1 MKKAILTLFL
11 LLSLQSCLQKK
22 ETMITQ
28 NPNITADNLV
38 EEITKQV
45 KHYPSEKVYK
55 IRYSNDNCYFDMF
68 VDGIRAYRYPGRG
81 VVGSTAIEIN
91 ELLFHS
97 GKHTISYKMYPLYTL
112 EEEGVTTTQNTL
124 VNNSYVALKVKSYD
138 LKNEEADD
146 ILYAE
151 YTTPNIAIK
160 NAQGDSISYKF
171 AGAGKTYYEGS
182 FEVELEV
189 PYQLQP
195 PFATAQDLRKMDQKL
210 LMTKL
215 LAKYK
220 EVWQIYKN
228 RELDNIARLEFDNL
242 KHYAISNYETKETI
256 AEDWEVF
263 YNVFKNNSTLEMQP
277 IANYK
282 LEFFADGKL
291 VALMLDTK
299 DNNLRGNTAL
309 WAKIEYEG
317 DIHPLFFNSYF
328 YIPQGETEFKV
339 Y

>member
-1 MKKAILTLFL
+1 MKHIIFTLLVLTAFH
-11 LLSLQSCLQKK
+11 SCSQP
-22 ETMITQ
+22 TPVNQ
-28 NPNITADNLV
+28 NLNITADNLV
-38 EEITKQV
+38 EEIAKQV
-45 KHYPSEKVYK
+45 KNYPSERIYGLG
-55 IRYSNDNCYFDMF
+55 YSNDNCYFDMF

-124 VNNSYVALKVKSYD
+124 VDDSYVALDVYSYNLKD
-138 LKNEEADD
+138 KNEGD
-146 ILYAE
+146 IFYAK
-151 YTTPNIAIK
+151 YGTPNIAIK
-160 NAQGDSISYKF
+160 NAQGDTIYKF
-171 AGAGKTYYEGS
+171 AGSGKAYYEGS
-182 FEVELEV
+182 FEVELDV
-189 PYQLQP
+189 PYLLQP

-228 RELDNIARLEFDNL
+228 RELDNIARIEFDNL
-242 KHYAISNYETKETI
+242 KNLFVSTYADIETI
-256 AEDWEVF
+256 RENWNAYYEI
-263 YNVFKNNSTLEMQP
+263 YKKAPLEMQP

-299 DNNLRGNTAL
+299 DNKIRGNTAL
-309 WAKIEYEG
+309 WIKLKDEENT
-317 DIHPLFFNSYF
+317 PVFFNRYF

>member
-1 MKKAILTLFL
+1 MKHWFL
-11 LLSLQSCLQKK
+11 WGLVLVMFYSCSSP
-22 ETMITQ
+22 TPVNQ

-38 EEITKQV
+38 EEIAKQV
-45 KHYPSEKVYK
+45 KNYPSEKIYGLG
-55 IRYSNDNCYFDMF
+55 YSNNNCYFDMF

-112 EEEGVTTTQNTL
+112 EERGVTTTQNTL
-124 VNNSYVALKVKSYD
+124 VDNSYVALDVYSYN
-138 LKNEEADD
+138 LKDKNARD
-146 ILYAE
+146 ISYAE

-160 NAQGDSISYKF
+160 NDQGDTISYKF
-171 AGAGKTYYEGS
+171 AGSGKTYYEGS

-228 RELDNIARLEFDNL
+228 REINNIARLEFDML
-242 KHYAISNYETKETI
+242 KDYAVSHYATKEVI
-256 AEDWEVF
+256 K
-263 YNVFKNNSTLEMQP
+263 KNWDFLYDNYKNTSFEMQP
-277 IANYK
+277 ITNYK

-299 DNNLRGNTAL
+299 DNKIRGNTAL
-309 WAKIEYEG
+309 WIKLKDEENT
-317 DIHPLFFNSYF
+317 PVFFNRYF

>member
-1 MKKAILTLFL
+1 MKHIILTLLVLTAFY
-11 LLSLQSCLQKK
+11 SCSQP
-22 ETMITQ
+22 TPVNQ

-38 EEITKQV
+38 EEIAKQV
-45 KHYPSEKVYK
+45 KHYPSEKIYGLG
-55 IRYSNDNCYFDMF
+55 YSNNNCYFDMF

-112 EEEGVTTTQNTL
+112 EERGVTTTQNTL
-124 VNNSYVALKVKSYD
+124 VDNSYVALDVYSYN
-138 LKNEEADD
+138 LKDKNARD
-146 ILYAE
+146 ISYAE

-182 FEVELEV
+182 FEVELDV

-228 RELDNIARLEFDNL
+228 RELDNIARIEFDML
-242 KHYAISNYETKETI
+242 KDYAVSHYATKEVI
-256 AEDWEVF
+256 K
-263 YNVFKNNSTLEMQP
+263 KNWDFLYDNYKNTSFEMQP
-277 IANYK
+277 ITNYK

-299 DNNLRGNTAL
+299 DNKIRGNTAL
-309 WAKIEYEG
+309 WIKLKDEENT
-317 DIHPLFFNSYF
+317 PVFFNRYF
-328 YIPQGETEFKV
+328 YIPKGETEFKV

>member
-1 MKKAILTLFL
+1 MKHWFLWVFVLVAI
-11 LLSLQSCLQKK
+11 QSCSQP
-22 ETMITQ
+22 TPVNQ

-38 EEITKQV
+38 EEIAKQV
-45 KHYPSEKVYK
+45 KNYPSEKIYG
-55 IRYSNDNCYFDMF
+55 IEYSNNDCFFDIF
-68 VDGIRAYRYPGRG
+68 VDGLKVYTNFNRAEAGNSG
-81 VVGSTAIEIN
+81 TEIN
-91 ELLFHS
+91 HLLFHS
-97 GKHTISYKMYPLYTL
+97 GTHSVTYKLFPIYHL
-112 EEEGVTTTQNTL
+112 EEYGITKNTL
-124 VNNSYVALKVKSYD
+124 TDYSDLILNLYFYD
-138 LKNEEADD
+138 LKSDVSREVTYPEHQVPKVKV
-146 ILYAE
+146 
-151 YTTPNIAIK
+151 TS
-160 NAQGDSISYKF
+160 QGDTIYKF
-171 AGAGKTYYEGS
+171 AGTGKTYYEGS
-182 FEVELEV
+182 FEVEVDL

-228 RELDNIARLEFDNL
+228 RELDNIARIEFDNL
-242 KHYAISNYETKETI
+242 KNLFVSTYADIETI
-256 AEDWEVF
+256 RENWNAYYEI
-263 YNVFKNNSTLEMQP
+263 YKKAPLEMQP

>member
-1 MKKAILTLFL
+1 MKHWFL
-11 LLSLQSCLQKK
+11 WGFVLLMFYSCSSP
-22 ETMITQ
+22 TPVNQ

-38 EEITKQV
+38 EEIAKQV

-55 IRYSNDNCYFDMF
+55 IRYSNDNCYFEMF
-68 VDGIRAYRYPGRG
+68 VDGIRVHKLFVRG
-81 VVGSTAIEIN
+81 GSTAVEVSN
-91 ELLFHS
+91 LLFHS

-112 EEEGVTTTQNTL
+112 EEEGKIVKQNTL
-124 VNNSYVALKVKSYD
+124 VDKSYVTLEVCSYD
-138 LKNEEADD
+138 LKNEEAED
-146 ILYAE
+146 ISYAE
-151 YTTPNIAIK
+151 YATPNIATK
-160 NAQGDSISYKF
+160 NAQGDTIYKF

-182 FEVELEV
+182 FEVELDV

-228 RELDNIARLEFDNL
+228 RELDNIARLEYDSL
-242 KHYAISNYETKETI
+242 KDLFISHYATPKTIKENWAVIYDNY
-256 AEDWEVF
+256 
-263 YNVFKNNSTLEMQP
+263 KNGTFEIQP
-277 IANYK
+277 IENYK

-291 VALMLDTK
+291 AALMLDTK
-299 DNNLRGNTAL
+299 DNKIRGNTVL
-309 WAKIEYEG
+309 WAKLIYENG
-317 DIHPLFFNSYF
+317 EFGMPVFFNRYF

>member
-1 MKKAILTLFL
+1 MKKTILTLFL

-38 EEITKQV
+38 EEIAKQV
-45 KHYPSEKVYK
+45 KHYPSEKIYGLG
-55 IRYSNDNCYFDMF
+55 YSNNNCYFDMF

-112 EEEGVTTTQNTL
+112 EERGVTTTQNTL
-124 VNNSYVALKVKSYD
+124 VDNSYVALDVYSYN
-138 LKNEEADD
+138 LKDKNARD
-146 ILYAE
+146 ISYAE

-182 FEVELEV
+182 FEVELDV

-228 RELDNIARLEFDNL
+228 RELDNIARIEFDML
-242 KHYAISNYETKETI
+242 KDYAVSHYATKEVI
-256 AEDWEVF
+256 K
-263 YNVFKNNSTLEMQP
+263 KNWDFLYDNYKNTSFEMQP
-277 IANYK
+277 ISNYK

-299 DNNLRGNTAL
+299 DNKIRGNTAL
-309 WAKIEYEG
+309 WIKLKDEENT
-317 DIHPLFFNSYF
+317 PVFFNRYF

>member
-1 MKKAILTLFL
+1 MKHWFL
-11 LLSLQSCLQKK
+11 WGFVLLMFYSCSSP
-22 ETMITQ
+22 TPVNQ

-38 EEITKQV
+38 EEIAKQV

-55 IRYSNDNCYFDMF
+55 IRYSNDNCYFEMF
-68 VDGIRAYRYPGRG
+68 VDGIRAYKLPGRG
-81 VVGSTAIEIN
+81 VIGSTAVEVS

-112 EEEGVTTTQNTL
+112 EEEGKIVKQNTL
-124 VNNSYVALKVKSYD
+124 VDKSYVTLEVCSYD
-138 LKNEEADD
+138 LKNEEAAD
-146 ILYAE
+146 ISYAE
-151 YTTPNIAIK
+151 EYVTPNIAIK
-160 NAQGDSISYKF
+160 NAQGDTIYKF

-182 FEVELEV
+182 FEVELDV

-228 RELDNIARLEFDNL
+228 RELDNIARIEFDNL
-242 KHYAISNYETKETI
+242 KNLFVSTYADIETI
-256 AEDWEVF
+256 RENWNAYYEI
-263 YNVFKNNSTLEMQP
+263 YKKAPLEMQP

-299 DNNLRGNTAL
+299 DNKIRGNTAL
-309 WAKIEYEG
+309 WIKLKDEENT
-317 DIHPLFFNSYF
+317 PVFFNRYF

>member
-1 MKKAILTLFL
+1 MKHIIFTLLVLTAFY
-11 LLSLQSCLQKK
+11 SCSQLAPVN
-22 ETMITQ
+22 Q

-38 EEITKQV
+38 EEIAKQV
-45 KHYPSEKVYK
+45 KHYPSEKIYG
-55 IRYSNDNCYFDMF
+55 IDYSNDNCYFDMF
-68 VDGIRAYRYPGRG
+68 IDNIKVPYNRGRG
-81 VVGSTAIEIN
+81 IITGGAIDVN
-91 ELLFHS
+91 ELLPHS
-97 GKHTISYKMYPLYTL
+97 GKYRISYKMYPLYTL
-112 EEEGVTTTQNTL
+112 EERGVTITQNTL
-124 VNNSYVALKVKSYD
+124 VDNSYVTLEVYSYNLKD
-138 LKNEEADD
+138 KNARD
-146 ILYAE
+146 ISYAE

-160 NAQGDSISYKF
+160 NAQGDTISYKF

-182 FEVELEV
+182 FEVEVDL

-228 RELDNIARLEFDNL
+228 RELDNIARIEFDNL
-242 KHYAISNYETKETI
+242 KNLFVSTYADIETI
-256 AEDWEVF
+256 RENWNAYYEI
-263 YNVFKNNSTLEMQP
+263 YKKAPLEMQP

-299 DNNLRGNTAL
+299 DNKIRGNTAL
-309 WAKIEYEG
+309 WIKLKDEENT
-317 DIHPLFFNSYF
+317 PVFFNRYF

>member
-1 MKKAILTLFL
+1 MKHIIFTLLVLTAFH
-11 LLSLQSCLQKK
+11 SCSQP
-22 ETMITQ
+22 TPVNQ

-38 EEITKQV
+38 EEIAKQV
-45 KHYPSEKVYK
+45 KNYPSERIYGLG
-55 IRYSNDNCYFDMF
+55 YSNDNCYFDMF

-112 EEEGVTTTQNTL
+112 EERGVTTTQNTL
-124 VNNSYVALKVKSYD
+124 VDNSYVALDVYSYN
-138 LKNEEADD
+138 LKDKNARD
-146 ILYAE
+146 ISYAE

-160 NAQGDSISYKF
+160 NAQGDTISYKF
-171 AGAGKTYYEGS
+171 AGTGKTYYEGS
-182 FEVELEV
+182 FEVELDV

-228 RELDNIARLEFDNL
+228 RELDNIARLEFDML
-242 KHYAISNYETKETI
+242 KDYAISHYATKEVI
-256 AEDWEVF
+256 K
-263 YNVFKNNSTLEMQP
+263 KNWDFLYDNYKNTSFEMQP
-277 IANYK
+277 LANYK

-299 DNNLRGNTAL
+299 DNRFRGNTAL
-309 WAKIEYEG
+309 WAKVDHEG
-317 DIHPLFFNSYF
+317 GVRPLFLNRYF

>member
-1 MKKAILTLFL
+1 MKHWFL
-11 LLSLQSCLQKK
+11 WVFVSVVFHSCSQP
-22 ETMITQ
+22 TPVNQ
-28 NPNITADNLV
+28 NLNITADNLV
-38 EEITKQV
+38 EEIAKQV
-45 KHYPSEKVYK
+45 KNYPSERIYGLG
-55 IRYSNDNCYFDMF
+55 YSNDNCYFDMF

-124 VNNSYVALKVKSYD
+124 LDSSYVALDVYSYNLKD
-138 LKNEEADD
+138 KNEGD
-146 ILYAE
+146 IFYAK
-151 YTTPNIAIK
+151 YGTPNIAIK
-160 NAQGDSISYKF
+160 NAQGDTIYKF
-171 AGAGKTYYEGS
+171 AGSGKTYYEGS
-182 FEVELEV
+182 FEVEVDL

-195 PFATAQDLRKMDQKL
+195 PFATAQDLRKMDQKQ

-228 RELDNIARLEFDNL
+228 RELDNIARLEFDML
-242 KHYAISNYETKETI
+242 KYYAVSHYATKEVI
-256 AEDWEVF
+256 K
-263 YNVFKNNSTLEMQP
+263 KNWDFLYDNYKNTSFEMQP
-277 IANYK
+277 LANYK

-299 DNNLRGNTAL
+299 DNKIRGNTAL
-309 WAKIEYEG
+309 WIKLKDEENT
-317 DIHPLFFNSYF
+317 PVFFNRYF

>member
-1 MKKAILTLFL
+1 MKHWFL
-11 LLSLQSCLQKK
+11 CVFVSVVFHSCSQP
-22 ETMITQ
+22 TPVNQ

-38 EEITKQV
+38 EEIAKQV
-45 KHYPSEKVYK
+45 KHYPSEKIYG
-55 IRYSNDNCYFDMF
+55 IEYSNNDCFFDVF
-68 VDGIRAYRYPGRG
+68 VDGLKVYTNFNRAEAGNSG
-81 VVGSTAIEIN
+81 TEIN
-91 ELLFHS
+91 HLLFHS
-97 GKHTISYKMYPLYTL
+97 GTHSVTYKLFPIYHL
-112 EEEGVTTTQNTL
+112 EEYGITKNTL
-124 VNNSYVALKVKSYD
+124 TDYSDLILNLYFYD
-138 LKNEEADD
+138 LKGDVSREVTYPEHQV
-146 ILYAE
+146 
-151 YTTPNIAIK
+151 PKIK
-160 NAQGDSISYKF
+160 VTSQGDTIYKF

-182 FEVELEV
+182 FEVEVDL

-228 RELDNIARLEFDNL
+228 RELDNIARIEFDML
-242 KHYAISNYETKETI
+242 KDYAVSHYATKEVI
-256 AEDWEVF
+256 K
-263 YNVFKNNSTLEMQP
+263 KNWDFLYDNYKNTSFEMQP
-277 IANYK
+277 ITNYK

-299 DNNLRGNTAL
+299 DNKIRGNTAL
-309 WAKIEYEG
+309 WIKLKDEENT
-317 DIHPLFFNSYF
+317 PVFFNRYF

>member
-151 YTTPNIAIK
+151 YTTPNIATK
-160 NAQGDSISYKF
+160 NAQGDTIYKF
-171 AGAGKTYYEGS
+171 AGSGKTYYEGS
-182 FEVELEV
+182 FEVELDV

-210 LMTKL
+210 LMTRL

-263 YNVFKNNSTLEMQP
+263 YNVFKNNNTLEMQP
-277 IANYK
+277 LENYK

-299 DNNLRGNTAL
+299 DNRFRGNTAL
-309 WAKIEYEG
+309 WAKVDYEG
-317 DIHPLFFNSYF
+317 GIRPLFLNKYF

>member
-1 MKKAILTLFL
+1 MKHIIFTLLVLTAFY
-11 LLSLQSCLQKK
+11 SCSQP
-22 ETMITQ
+22 TPVNQ
-28 NPNITADNLV
+28 NLNITADNLV
-38 EEITKQV
+38 EEIAKQV
-45 KHYPSEKVYK
+45 KNYPSEKVYK
-55 IRYSNDNCYFDMF
+55 IRYSNDNCYFEMF
-68 VDGIRAYRYPGRG
+68 VDGIRVHKLFVRG
-81 VVGSTAIEIN
+81 GSTAVEVSN
-91 ELLFHS
+91 LLFHS

-112 EEEGVTTTQNTL
+112 EEEGKIVKQNTL
-124 VNNSYVALKVKSYD
+124 VDKSYVTLEVCSYD
-138 LKNEEADD
+138 LKNEEAED

-182 FEVELEV
+182 FEVELDV

-210 LMTKL
+210 LMTRL

-263 YNVFKNNSTLEMQP
+263 YNVFKNNNTLEMQP
-277 IANYK
+277 LENYK

-299 DNNLRGNTAL
+299 DNKIRGNTAL
-309 WAKIEYEG
+309 WIKLKDEENT
-317 DIHPLFFNSYF
+317 PVFFNRYF

>member
-1 MKKAILTLFL
+1 MKHWFL
-11 LLSLQSCLQKK
+11 WGFVLVAFQSCSQP
-22 ETMITQ
+22 TPVNQ

-38 EEITKQV
+38 EEIAKQV

-91 ELLFHS
+91 ELLFRS
-97 GKHTISYKMYPLYTL
+97 GKHTISCKVYPLYTL
-112 EEEGVTTTQNTL
+112 EEEGETVTLNTL

-160 NAQGDSISYKF
+160 NTQGDSISYKF

-228 RELDNIARLEFDNL
+228 RELDNIARLEYDSL
-242 KHYAISNYETKETI
+242 KDLFISHYATPKTIKENWAVIYDNY
-256 AEDWEVF
+256 
-263 YNVFKNNSTLEMQP
+263 KNGTFEIQP
-277 IANYK
+277 IENYK

-291 VALMLDTK
+291 AALMLDTK
-299 DNNLRGNTAL
+299 DNKIRGNTVL
-309 WAKIEYEG
+309 WAKLIYENG
-317 DIHPLFFNSYF
+317 EFGMPVFFNRYF

>member
-1 MKKAILTLFL
+1 MKHIIFTLLVLTAFY
-11 LLSLQSCLQKK
+11 SCSQP
-22 ETMITQ
+22 TPVNQ

-38 EEITKQV
+38 EEIAKQV
-45 KHYPSEKVYK
+45 KNYPSEKVYK
-55 IRYSNDNCYFDMF
+55 IRYSNDNCYFEMF
-68 VDGIRAYRYPGRG
+68 VDGIRVHKLFVRG
-81 VVGSTAIEIN
+81 GSTAVEVSN
-91 ELLFHS
+91 LLFHS

-112 EEEGVTTTQNTL
+112 EERGVTVTQNTL
-124 VNNSYVALKVKSYD
+124 VDKSYVTLEVCSYD
-138 LKNEEADD
+138 LKNEEAED
-146 ILYAE
+146 ISYAE
-151 YTTPNIAIK
+151 YATPNIATK
-160 NAQGDSISYKF
+160 NAQGDTISYKF

-182 FEVELEV
+182 FEVEL
-189 PYQLQP
+189 
-195 PFATAQDLRKMDQKL
+195 RKMDQKQ

-263 YNVFKNNSTLEMQP
+263 YNVFKSNNTLEMQP
-277 IANYK
+277 LENYK

-299 DNNLRGNTAL
+299 DNRFRGNTAL
-309 WAKIEYEG
+309 WAKVDHEG
-317 DIHPLFFNSYF
+317 GVRPLFLNRYF

>member
-1 MKKAILTLFL
+1 MKHWFL
-11 LLSLQSCLQKK
+11 CVFVSVVFHSCSQP
-22 ETMITQ
+22 TPVNQ

-38 EEITKQV
+38 EEIAKQV
-45 KHYPSEKVYK
+45 KNYPSEKVYK

-68 VDGIRAYRYPGRG
+68 IDNIKVPYNRGRG
-81 VVGSTAIEIN
+81 IITSGAIDVN
-91 ELLFHS
+91 ELLPHS
-97 GKHTISYKMYPLYTL
+97 GKYTISYKMYPLYTL
-112 EEEGVTTTQNTL
+112 EEEGKTVTLNTL

-138 LKNEEADD
+138 LKNEEAED

-160 NAQGDSISYKF
+160 NAQGDTISYKF

-182 FEVELEV
+182 FEVELDV

-195 PFATAQDLRKMDQKL
+195 PFATAQDLRKMDQKQ

-228 RELDNIARLEFDNL
+228 REINNIARLEFDML
-242 KHYAISNYETKETI
+242 KDYAVSHYATKEVI
-256 AEDWEVF
+256 K
-263 YNVFKNNSTLEMQP
+263 KNCEYLYDNYKNTSFEMQP
-277 IANYK
+277 ITNYK

-299 DNNLRGNTAL
+299 DNKIRGNTAL
-309 WAKIEYEG
+309 WIKLKDEENT
-317 DIHPLFFNSYF
+317 PVFFNRYF

>member
-1 MKKAILTLFL
+1 MKHWFL
-11 LLSLQSCLQKK
+11 WGFVLLMFYSCSSP
-22 ETMITQ
+22 TPVNQ

-38 EEITKQV
+38 EEIAKQV
-45 KHYPSEKVYK
+45 KHYPSERIYG
-55 IRYSNDNCYFDMF
+55 IDYSNDNCYFDMF
-68 VDGIRAYRYPGRG
+68 INDIKVHTFPGRG
-81 VVGSTAIEIN
+81 LIGSTAVEVN
-91 ELLFHS
+91 QLLPHS
-97 GKHTISYKMYPLYTL
+97 GKYTISYKMYPLYTL
-112 EEEGVTTTQNTL
+112 EEEGKTVTLNTL
-124 VNNSYVALKVKSYD
+124 VDNSYVTFEVYSYNLKD
-138 LKNEEADD
+138 KNARD
-146 ILYAE
+146 ISYAE
-151 YTTPNIAIK
+151 YTTPNIATK
-160 NAQGDSISYKF
+160 NAQGDTIYKF
-171 AGAGKTYYEGS
+171 AGSGKTYYEGS

-189 PYQLQP
+189 PYLLQP

-228 RELDNIARLEFDNL
+228 RELDNIARIEFDNL
-242 KHYAISNYETKETI
+242 KNLFVSTYADIETI
-256 AEDWEVF
+256 RENWNAYYEI
-263 YNVFKNNSTLEMQP
+263 YKKAPLEMQP

>member
-1 MKKAILTLFL
+1 MKHIIFTLLVLTAFY
-11 LLSLQSCLQKK
+11 SCSQP
-22 ETMITQ
+22 TPVNQ

-38 EEITKQV
+38 EEIAKQV
-45 KHYPSEKVYK
+45 KNYPSEKIYGLG
-55 IRYSNDNCYFDMF
+55 YSNNNCYFDMF

-112 EEEGVTTTQNTL
+112 EERGVTTTQNTL
-124 VNNSYVALKVKSYD
+124 VDNSYVALDVYSYN
-138 LKNEEADD
+138 LKDKNARD
-146 ILYAE
+146 ISYAE

-160 NAQGDSISYKF
+160 NAQGDTISYKF

-182 FEVELEV
+182 FEVELDV

-228 RELDNIARLEFDNL
+228 RELDNIARLEYDSL
-242 KHYAISNYETKETI
+242 KDLFISHYATPKTIKENWAVIYDNY
-256 AEDWEVF
+256 
-263 YNVFKNNSTLEMQP
+263 KNGTFEIQP
-277 IANYK
+277 IENYR
-282 LEFFADGKL
+282 LEFFANGKL
-291 VALMLDTK
+291 AALMLDTK
-299 DNNLRGNTAL
+299 DNKIRGNTAL
-309 WAKIEYEG
+309 WIKLKDEENT
-317 DIHPLFFNSYF
+317 PVFFNRYF

>member
-55 IRYSNDNCYFDMF
+55 IRYSNDNSYFEMF
-68 VDGIRAYRYPGRG
+68 VDGIRVHKLFVRG
-81 VVGSTAIEIN
+81 GSTAIEVSD
-91 ELLFHS
+91 LLFHS
-97 GKHTISYKMYPLYTL
+97 GKHTISYKMFPLYTL
-112 EEEGVTTTQNTL
+112 EEEDTTITQNTL
-124 VNNSYVALKVKSYD
+124 VNNSYVTLELCSYD
-138 LKNEEADD
+138 LKNEDAED
-146 ILYAE
+146 ISYAK
-151 YTTPNIAIK
+151 YGTPNIAIK
-160 NAQGDSISYKF
+160 NAQGDTIYKF

-263 YNVFKNNSTLEMQP
+263 YNVFKNNNTLEMQP
-277 IANYK
+277 LENYK

-309 WAKIEYEG
+309 WAKVDYEG
-317 DIHPLFFNSYF
+317 GIRPLFLNRYF

>member
-1 MKKAILTLFL
+1 MKKTILTLFL

-38 EEITKQV
+38 EEIAKQV
-45 KHYPSEKVYK
+45 KHYPSEKIYG
-55 IRYSNDNCYFDMF
+55 IDYSNDNCYFDMF
-68 VDGIRAYRYPGRG
+68 IDNIKVPYNRGRG
-81 VVGSTAIEIN
+81 IITGGAIDVN
-91 ELLFHS
+91 ELLPHS
-97 GKHTISYKMYPLYTL
+97 GKYTISYKMYPLYTL
-112 EEEGVTTTQNTL
+112 EEEGKTVTLNTL

-138 LKNEEADD
+138 LKNEEAED

-171 AGAGKTYYEGS
+171 AGSGKTYYEGS
-182 FEVELEV
+182 FEVEVDL

-228 RELDNIARLEFDNL
+228 RELDNIARLEFDKL
-242 KHYAISNYETKETI
+242 KYYAVSHYATKEVI
-256 AEDWEVF
+256 KKNWE
-263 YNVFKNNSTLEMQP
+263 YLYDNYKNTSFEMQP
-277 IANYK
+277 LANYK

>member
-1 MKKAILTLFL
+1 MSVVFH
-11 LLSLQSCLQKK
+11 SCSQP
-22 ETMITQ
+22 TPVNQ

-38 EEITKQV
+38 EEIAKQV
-45 KHYPSEKVYK
+45 KHYPSEKIYG
-55 IRYSNDNCYFDMF
+55 IEYSNNDCFFDVF
-68 VDGIRAYRYPGRG
+68 VDGLKVYTNFNRAEAGNSG
-81 VVGSTAIEIN
+81 TEIN
-91 ELLFHS
+91 HLLFHS
-97 GKHTISYKMYPLYTL
+97 GTHSVTYKLFPIYHL
-112 EEEGVTTTQNTL
+112 EEYGITKNTL
-124 VNNSYVALKVKSYD
+124 TDYSDLILNLYFYD
-138 LKNEEADD
+138 LKGDVSREVTYPEHQVPKVKV
-146 ILYAE
+146 
-151 YTTPNIAIK
+151 TS
-160 NAQGDSISYKF
+160 QGDTIYKF
-171 AGAGKTYYEGS
+171 AGSGKTYYEGS

-228 RELDNIARLEFDNL
+228 RELDNIARLEFDML
-242 KHYAISNYETKETI
+242 KDYAVSHYATKEVI
-256 AEDWEVF
+256 K
-263 YNVFKNNSTLEMQP
+263 KNWDFLYDNYKNTSFEMQP
-277 IANYK
+277 ITNYK

-299 DNNLRGNTAL
+299 DNKIRGNTAL
-309 WAKIEYEG
+309 WIKLKDEENT
-317 DIHPLFFNSYF
+317 PVFFNRYF

>member
-1 MKKAILTLFL
+1 MKHIIFTLLVLTAFH
-11 LLSLQSCLQKK
+11 SCSQP
-22 ETMITQ
+22 TPVNQ

-38 EEITKQV
+38 EEIAKQV
-45 KHYPSEKVYK
+45 KHYPSEKIYG
-55 IRYSNDNCYFDMF
+55 IDYSNNNCYFDMF

-112 EEEGVTTTQNTL
+112 EERGVTTTQNTL
-124 VNNSYVALKVKSYD
+124 VDNSYVTLEVYSYNLKD
-138 LKNEEADD
+138 KNARD
-146 ILYAE
+146 ISYAE

-160 NAQGDSISYKF
+160 NAQGDTISYKF

-182 FEVELEV
+182 FEVELDV

-228 RELDNIARLEFDNL
+228 REINNIARLEFDML
-242 KHYAISNYETKETI
+242 KDYAVSHYATKEVI
-256 AEDWEVF
+256 KKNWE
-263 YNVFKNNSTLEMQP
+263 YLYDNYKNTSFEMQP
-277 IANYK
+277 ISNYK

-299 DNNLRGNTAL
+299 DNKIRGNTAL
-309 WAKIEYEG
+309 WIKLKDEENT
-317 DIHPLFFNSYF
+317 PVFFNRYF

>member
-1 MKKAILTLFL
+1 MFY
-11 LLSLQSCLQKK
+11 SCSSP
-22 ETMITQ
+22 TPVNQ

-38 EEITKQV
+38 EEIAKQV
-45 KHYPSEKVYK
+45 KHYPSERIYG
-55 IRYSNDNCYFDMF
+55 IGYSNDNCYFDMF
-68 VDGIRAYRYPGRG
+68 INDIKVHTFPSRG
-81 VVGSTAIEIN
+81 LIGSTAVEVN
-91 ELLFHS
+91 QLLPHS
-97 GKHTISYKMYPLYTL
+97 GKYRISYKMYPLYTL
-112 EEEGVTTTQNTL
+112 EERGVTVTQNTL
-124 VNNSYVALKVKSYD
+124 VDKSYVTLEVYSYNLKD
-138 LKNEEADD
+138 KNARD
-146 ILYAE
+146 ISYAE

-171 AGAGKTYYEGS
+171 AGSGKTYYEGS
-182 FEVELEV
+182 FEVELDV

-228 RELDNIARLEFDNL
+228 RELDNIARIEFDML
-242 KHYAISNYETKETI
+242 KDYAVSHYATKEVI
-256 AEDWEVF
+256 K
-263 YNVFKNNSTLEMQP
+263 KNWDFLYDNYKNTSFEMQP
-277 IANYK
+277 ITNYK

-299 DNNLRGNTAL
+299 DNKIRGNTAL
-309 WAKIEYEG
+309 WIKLKDEENT
-317 DIHPLFFNSYF
+317 PVFFNRYF

>member
-1 MKKAILTLFL
+1 MKHWFL
-11 LLSLQSCLQKK
+11 WVFVSVVFHSCSQP
-22 ETMITQ
+22 TPVNQ

-38 EEITKQV
+38 EEIAKQV
-45 KHYPSEKVYK
+45 KHYPSGKVYK

-171 AGAGKTYYEGS
+171 AGSGKTYYEGS
-182 FEVELEV
+182 FEVELDV

-195 PFATAQDLRKMDQKL
+195 PFTTAQDLRKMDQKL

-228 RELDNIARLEFDNL
+228 RELDNIARIEFDNL
-242 KHYAISNYETKETI
+242 KNLFVSTYADIETI
-256 AEDWEVF
+256 RENWNAYYEI
-263 YNVFKNNSTLEMQP
+263 YKKAPLEMQP

>member
-1 MKKAILTLFL
+1 MKKTILTLFL

-38 EEITKQV
+38 EEIAKQV
-45 KHYPSEKVYK
+45 KNYPSEKIYGLG
-55 IRYSNDNCYFDMF
+55 YSNNNCYFDMF

-112 EEEGVTTTQNTL
+112 EERGVTTTQNTL
-124 VNNSYVALKVKSYD
+124 VDNSYVALDVYSYN
-138 LKNEEADD
+138 LKDKNARD
-146 ILYAE
+146 ISYAE

-160 NAQGDSISYKF
+160 NAQGDTISYKF

-182 FEVELEV
+182 FEVEVDL

-195 PFATAQDLRKMDQKL
+195 PFATAQDLRKMDQKQ

-228 RELDNIARLEFDNL
+228 RELDNIARLEFDML
-242 KHYAISNYETKETI
+242 KDYAVSHYATKEVI
-256 AEDWEVF
+256 KKNWE
-263 YNVFKNNSTLEMQP
+263 YLYDNYKNTSFEMQP
-277 IANYK
+277 LANYK

-299 DNNLRGNTAL
+299 DNKIRGNTAL
-309 WAKIEYEG
+309 WIKLKDEENT
-317 DIHPLFFNSYF
+317 PVFFNRYF

>member
-1 MKKAILTLFL
+1 MKHWFL
-11 LLSLQSCLQKK
+11 WGFVLVAFQSCSQP
-22 ETMITQ
+22 TPVNQ

-38 EEITKQV
+38 EEIAKQV

-124 VNNSYVALKVKSYD
+124 VDDSYVALDVYSYNLKD
-138 LKNEEADD
+138 KNEGD
-146 ILYAE
+146 IFYAK
-151 YTTPNIAIK
+151 YGTPNIAIK
-160 NAQGDSISYKF
+160 NAQGDTIYKF
-171 AGAGKTYYEGS
+171 AGTGKTYYEGS
-182 FEVELEV
+182 FEVELDV
-189 PYQLQP
+189 PYQLHP

-256 AEDWEVF
+256 AEYWEVF
-263 YNVFKNNSTLEMQP
+263 YNIYKNNNTFEMQP
-277 IANYK
+277 LENYK

-299 DNNLRGNTAL
+299 DNRFRGNTAL
-309 WAKIEYEG
+309 WAKVDYEG
-317 DIHPLFFNSYF
+317 GIRPLFLNRYF

>member
-1 MKKAILTLFL
+1 MNKIAHNIVLACVALLTF
-11 LLSLQSCLQKK
+11 QSCSQP
-22 ETMITQ
+22 TPVNQT
-28 NPNITADNLV
+28 PNITADNFV

-55 IRYSNDNCYFDMF
+55 IRYSNDNSYFEMF
-68 VDGIRAYRYPGRG
+68 VDGIRVHKLFVRG
-81 VVGSTAIEIN
+81 GSTAIEVSD
-91 ELLFHS
+91 LLFHS
-97 GKHTISYKMYPLYTL
+97 GKHTISYKMFPLYTL
-112 EEEGVTTTQNTL
+112 EEEDTTITQNTL
-124 VNNSYVALKVKSYD
+124 VNNSYVTLELCSYD
-138 LKNEEADD
+138 LKNEDAED
-146 ILYAE
+146 ISYAK
-151 YTTPNIAIK
+151 YGTPNIAIK
-160 NAQGDSISYKF
+160 NAQGDTIYKF

-195 PFATAQDLRKMDQKL
+195 SFATAQDLRKMDQKL

-220 EVWQIYKN
+220 EVWQIYKS
-228 RELDNIARLEFDNL
+228 RELDNIARLEFD
-242 KHYAISNYETKETI
+242 KSKDYAISHYESKEITK
-256 AEDWEVF
+256 EDWEVF
-263 YNVFKNNSTLEMQP
+263 YNIFKNNNTLEMQP
-277 IANYK
+277 LENYK

-299 DNNLRGNTAL
+299 DNRFRGNTAL
-309 WAKIEYEG
+309 WAKVDYKG
-317 DIHPLFFNSYF
+317 GVRPLFLNRYF

>member
-1 MKKAILTLFL
+1 MKHIIFTLLVLTAFY
-11 LLSLQSCLQKK
+11 SCSQLAPVN
-22 ETMITQ
+22 Q

-38 EEITKQV
+38 EEIAKQV

-112 EEEGVTTTQNTL
+112 EEEGETVTLNTL

-228 RELDNIARLEFDNL
+228 RELDNIARIEFDNL
-242 KHYAISNYETKETI
+242 KNLFVSTYADIETI
-256 AEDWEVF
+256 RENWNAYYEI
-263 YNVFKNNSTLEMQP
+263 YKKAPLEMQP

-299 DNNLRGNTAL
+299 DNKIRGNTAL
-309 WAKIEYEG
+309 WIKLKDEENT
-317 DIHPLFFNSYF
+317 PVFFNRYF

>member
-1 MKKAILTLFL
+1 MKHWFL
-11 LLSLQSCLQKK
+11 WGLVLVAFQSCSQP
-22 ETMITQ
+22 TPVNQ

-38 EEITKQV
+38 EEIAKQV
-45 KHYPSEKVYK
+45 KNYPSERIYG
-55 IRYSNDNCYFDMF
+55 IDYSNDNCYFEMF
-68 VDGIRAYRYPGRG
+68 IDNIKVPYNRGRG
-81 VVGSTAIEIN
+81 IITGGAIDVN
-91 ELLFHS
+91 ELLPHS
-97 GKHTISYKMYPLYTL
+97 GKYTISYKMYPLYTL
-112 EEEGVTTTQNTL
+112 EEEGKTVTLNTL
-124 VNNSYVALKVKSYD
+124 VDNSYVTFEVYSYNLKD
-138 LKNEEADD
+138 KNARD
-146 ILYAE
+146 ISYAE
-151 YTTPNIAIK
+151 YTTPNIATK
-160 NAQGDSISYKF
+160 NAQGDTIYKF

-182 FEVELEV
+182 FEVELDV

-228 RELDNIARLEFDNL
+228 RELDNIARLEFDML
-242 KHYAISNYETKETI
+242 KDYAVSHYATKEVI
-256 AEDWEVF
+256 KKNWE
-263 YNVFKNNSTLEMQP
+263 YLYDNYKNTSFEMQP
-277 IANYK
+277 ITNYK

-299 DNNLRGNTAL
+299 DNKIRGNTAL
-309 WAKIEYEG
+309 WIKLKDEENT
-317 DIHPLFFNSYF
+317 PVFFNRYF

>member
-1 MKKAILTLFL
+1 MKHWFL
-11 LLSLQSCLQKK
+11 WGFVLLMFYSCSSP
-22 ETMITQ
+22 TPVNQ

-38 EEITKQV
+38 EEIAKQV

-55 IRYSNDNCYFDMF
+55 IRYSNDNCYFEMF
-68 VDGIRAYRYPGRG
+68 VDGIRVHKLFVRG
-81 VVGSTAIEIN
+81 GSTAVEVSN
-91 ELLFHS
+91 LLFHS

-112 EEEGVTTTQNTL
+112 EEEGKIVKQNTL
-124 VNNSYVALKVKSYD
+124 VDKSYVTLEVCSYD
-138 LKNEEADD
+138 LKNEEAED
-146 ILYAE
+146 ISYAE
-151 YTTPNIAIK
+151 YATPNIATK
-160 NAQGDSISYKF
+160 NAQGDTIYKF

-182 FEVELEV
+182 FEVELDV

-228 RELDNIARLEFDNL
+228 RELDNIARIEFDML
-242 KHYAISNYETKETI
+242 KDYAVSHYATKEVI
-256 AEDWEVF
+256 K
-263 YNVFKNNSTLEMQP
+263 KNWDFLYDNYKNTSFEMQP
-277 IANYK
+277 ITNYK

-299 DNNLRGNTAL
+299 DNKIRGNTAL
-309 WAKIEYEG
+309 WIKLKDEENT
-317 DIHPLFFNSYF
+317 PVFFNRYF

>member
-1 MKKAILTLFL
+1 MKHIIFTLLVLTAFH
-11 LLSLQSCLQKK
+11 SCSQP
-22 ETMITQ
+22 TPVNQ

-38 EEITKQV
+38 EEIAKQV
-45 KHYPSEKVYK
+45 KNYPSERIYGLG
-55 IRYSNDNCYFDMF
+55 YSNDNCYFDIF

-124 VNNSYVALKVKSYD
+124 VDDSYVALDVYSYNLKD
-138 LKNEEADD
+138 KNEGD
-146 ILYAE
+146 IFYAK
-151 YTTPNIAIK
+151 YGTPNIAIK
-160 NAQGDSISYKF
+160 NAQGDTIYKF
-171 AGAGKTYYEGS
+171 AGSGKAYYEGS

-228 RELDNIARLEFDNL
+228 RELDNIARIEFDNL
-242 KHYAISNYETKETI
+242 KNLFVSTYADIETI
-256 AEDWEVF
+256 RENWNAYYEI
-263 YNVFKNNSTLEMQP
+263 YKKAPLEMQP

>member
-1 MKKAILTLFL
+1 MKHIIFTLLVLTAFY
-11 LLSLQSCLQKK
+11 SCSQP
-22 ETMITQ
+22 TPVNQ

-38 EEITKQV
+38 EEIAKQV

-55 IRYSNDNCYFDMF
+55 IRYSNDNCYFEMF
-68 VDGIRAYRYPGRG
+68 VDGIRAYKLPGRG
-81 VVGSTAIEIN
+81 VIGSTAVEVS

-112 EEEGVTTTQNTL
+112 EERGVTTTQNTL
-124 VNNSYVALKVKSYD
+124 VDDSYVTLEVCSYD
-138 LKNEEADD
+138 LKNEEAAD
-146 ILYAE
+146 ISYAE
-151 YTTPNIAIK
+151 YATPNIAIK
-160 NAQGDSISYKF
+160 NAQGDTISYKF
-171 AGAGKTYYEGS
+171 AGAGKAYYEGS

-228 RELDNIARLEFDNL
+228 REINNIARLEFDML
-242 KHYAISNYETKETI
+242 KDYAVSHYATKEVI
-256 AEDWEVF
+256 KKNWE
-263 YNVFKNNSTLEMQP
+263 YLYDNYKNTSFEMQP
-277 IANYK
+277 ITNYK

-299 DNNLRGNTAL
+299 DNKIRGNTAL
-309 WAKIEYEG
+309 WIKLKDEENT
-317 DIHPLFFNSYF
+317 PVFFNRYF

>member
-38 EEITKQV
+38 EEIAKQV

-112 EEEGVTTTQNTL
+112 EEEGETVTLNTL

-228 RELDNIARLEFDNL
+228 RELDNIARIEFDNL
-242 KHYAISNYETKETI
+242 KNLFVSTYADIETI
-256 AEDWEVF
+256 RENWNAYYEI
-263 YNVFKNNSTLEMQP
+263 YKKAPLEMQP

-299 DNNLRGNTAL
+299 DNKIRGNTAL
-309 WAKIEYEG
+309 WIKLKDEENT
-317 DIHPLFFNSYF
+317 PVFFNRYF

>member
-1 MKKAILTLFL
+1 MKHIIFTLLVLTAFY
-11 LLSLQSCLQKK
+11 SCSQPAPVN
-22 ETMITQ
+22 Q

-38 EEITKQV
+38 EEIAKQV
-45 KHYPSEKVYK
+45 KHYPSEKIYGLG
-55 IRYSNDNCYFDMF
+55 YSNNNCYFDMF

-112 EEEGVTTTQNTL
+112 EERGVTTTQNTL
-124 VNNSYVALKVKSYD
+124 VDNSYVALDVYSYN
-138 LKNEEADD
+138 LKDKNARD
-146 ILYAE
+146 ISYAE

-160 NAQGDSISYKF
+160 NDQGDTISYKF
-171 AGAGKTYYEGS
+171 AGSGKTYYEGS

-228 RELDNIARLEFDNL
+228 RELDNIARLEFDML
-242 KHYAISNYETKETI
+242 KYYAVSHYATKEVI
-256 AEDWEVF
+256 K
-263 YNVFKNNSTLEMQP
+263 KNWDFLYDNYKNTSFEMQP
-277 IANYK
+277 ITNYK

-299 DNNLRGNTAL
+299 DNKIRGNTAL
-309 WAKIEYEG
+309 WIKLKDEENT
-317 DIHPLFFNSYF
+317 PVFFNRYF